1 MADTIKKTISIHKYL
16 QINHNPIIVPGRNDV
31 LLIFS
36 VMSLDWECRQ
46 SVQRILLRAS
56 VLDIFMGFQEEWDQT
71 SGFNGL
77 YKLWGPLQNYVL
89 LTCNAQQGFEQSHL
103 YSIDRLLQGT
113 INILDWFLGH
123 HASYSEIKAV
133 PLSAAVNL
141 FFKYLRRWIFSRTFF
156 TIDFVFP
163 DIASLTYSH

>member
-31 LLIFS
+31 FLIFL

-46 SVQRILLRAS
+46 SVQWLLLRAS
-56 VLDIFMGFQEEWDQT
+56 VPDIFMGLQEEWDQT
-71 SGFNGL
+71 LGFNGL
-77 YKLWGPLQNYVL
+77 YKLWELLQKYVL
-89 LTCNAQQGFEQSHL
+89 LTCNAQQGFEQNHL
-103 YSIDRLLQGT
+103 CCIVRLLQGT
-113 INILDWFLGH
+113 INILGWFLGH

-133 PLSAAVNL
+133 PLSTAMNL
-141 FFKYLRRWIFSRTFF
+141 FFKYLRREIFSRTFF
-156 TIDFVFP
+156 TIDFIFP